1 MRMIFTASTEYKNAC
16 ANSNVIKLDKICD
29 IEILD
34 NGNKIWTNV
43 KDVNIGDCIFIFDD
57 SDNTNKIYSIKD
69 IKNYDNYI
77 IINY

>member
-1 MRMIFTASTEYKNAC
+1 MRMIFTASTEYKNVC
-16 ANSNVIKLDKICD
+16 ANSNVIKLDKVCD

-34 NGNKIWTNV
+34 NGNKVWTNV
-43 KDVNIGDCIFIFDD
+43 KDINIGDCIFIFDD